1 MPIRTL
7 SDDSIHHCPVP
18 TTVHRGPSLP
28 AEIIRLIVHHLQD
41 NCQALHACL
50 LVSHAWSKTAVE
62 YLYKAEH
69 MMSDYEFISF
79 STFSTFP
86 APVLSLAA
94 LTLKDDL
101 DAATESL
108 VSNALIESPVIATSK
123 EIVVSSSGA
132 GATSTMHP
140 KAARRSVN
148 ELSSEVVSQLLL
160 KRVLDASLLHD
171 NRCSYDYMSYLN
183 KISCPWFEALIQN
196 WGLFCGE
203 WRGSSYRQWF
213 LDQQDPLQLLES
225 EPSMV
230 RKERCFNRMI
240 RKASARC
247 LSVDEFQ
254 SSAMIQSETL
264 IYAFQRMKHLTWID
278 LKECQDLNDHVF
290 VAIARTVRS
299 LSYLRLH
306 GSNMTNVSTR
316 AVADVILAQEK
327 DSLCQFKI
335 IDGTNI
341 FDDDLVLKAIGLRH
355 GKSMKRLTL
364 AICELENSGLQ
375 EYGPLCTQLASL
387 NLEYSSGVTND
398 VVIPILDACHHL
410 MKLDLT
416 ETDCTQ
422 MTIQALSTASD
433 STDPQPGRFAAMKR
447 LILNNIDAPFTT
459 NLFLP
464 LAEACPNLEELHM
477 NSILA
482 DTFQDFGQFIVKM
495 PKLKDLDIG
504 NVFPEFLDANLMG
517 LVDALPDLR
526 WLSIAN
532 TQITNVSLVYLAER
546 AHHLCDLCILGCDQV
561 TKSGLVEFLDKLSNK
576 SGFRRLD
583 ITYCRL
589 EECAVAEIRDRAKTM
604 VLGAGSTDVVEIEGD
619 DQFAGSLL
627 EEEREDGNFESE
639 DDDEDEN
646 EVEDGDD
653 LSDSQDM
660 YDSDDFEE
668 DLSDYSDTYSDMEED
683 STL

>member
-1 MPIRTL
+1 
-7 SDDSIHHCPVP
+7 
-18 TTVHRGPSLP
+18 
-28 AEIIRLIVHHLQD
+28 
-41 NCQALHACL
+41 
-50 LVSHAWSKTAVE
+50 
-62 YLYKAEH
+62 
-69 MMSDYEFISF
+69 MSDYESLSF
-79 STFSTFP
+79 STLSTLP

-94 LTLKDDL
+94 LTLKDGL
-101 DAATESL
+101 DAVTESL
-108 VSNALIESPVIATSK
+108 ASNALIESAAIVISK
-123 EIVVSSSGA
+123 EIAVSSSGA
-132 GATSTMHP
+132 GALSAVHP
-140 KAARRSVN
+140 KAVRRSVN

-171 NRCSYDYMSYLN
+171 DRCSYDYISYLN
-183 KISCPWFEALIQN
+183 KISGPWFGALIQN
-196 WGLFCGE
+196 WSLFCEE
-203 WRGSSYRQWF
+203 WRSSSYRQWF
-213 LDQQDPLQLLES
+213 FDQQDPLQLAET
-225 EPSMV
+225 EPSIV

-240 RKASARC
+240 RKVCKRC
-247 LSVDEFQ
+247 LSVDEFR
-254 SSAMIQSETL
+254 SSTMIQSETL
-264 IYAFQRMKHLTWID
+264 IYAFHHLKHLTWID
-278 LKECQDLNDHVF
+278 FKECQDLNDHVF
-290 VAIARTVRS
+290 VAMARTVRS

-306 GSNMTNVSTR
+306 GSNMRNVSTQ

-327 DSLCQFKI
+327 DSLRQFKI

-341 FDDDLVLKAIGLRH
+341 FDDDLVLKAIGMRH
-355 GKSMKRLTL
+355 SRSMERLTL

-375 EYGPLCTQLASL
+375 EYGPLCTQLVSL
-387 NLEYSSGVTND
+387 NLEYSSGVTNE
-398 VVIPILDACHHL
+398 VVVPILDACRHL

-422 MTIQALSTASD
+422 VTIQALSTASD
-433 STDPQPGRFAAMKR
+433 STDPQPGQFSAMKR

-495 PKLKDLDIG
+495 TKLKDLDIG

-546 AHHLCDLCILGCDQV
+546 ARHLCDLCILGCDQV

-589 EECAVAEIRDRAKTM
+589 EECAVVEIRERAKNM
-604 VLGAGSTDVVEIEGD
+604 ALEVGSTEIVEVEGD

-627 EEEREDGNFESE
+627 EEEEEEEEEEDEREDGNFESE
-639 DDDEDEN
+639 DDEDEDED
-646 EVEDGDD
+646 EDDDD
-653 LSDSQDM
+653 LIDSQGM
-660 YDSDDFEE
+660 YDSDDIGE
-668 DLSDYSDTYSDMEED
+668 DLSDYSDTCSDMEED